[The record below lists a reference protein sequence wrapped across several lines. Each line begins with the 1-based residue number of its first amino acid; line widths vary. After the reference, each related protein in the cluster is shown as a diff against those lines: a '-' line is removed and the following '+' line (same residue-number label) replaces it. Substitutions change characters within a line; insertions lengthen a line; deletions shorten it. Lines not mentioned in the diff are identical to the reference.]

1 MKTVA
6 FYTLGCKVNQ
16 YETQALEELFLRSGY
31 RVVGFN
37 SPANVY
43 VINTCTVTHHGDSK
57 SRQII
62 RRAKRTNPRAVV
74 VVMGCYVQVSPDEV
88 LAVQGVDIVIGS
100 ADKSRVVELVERAGE
115 GKQPVKMVRDL
126 GMEEE
131 FEELALERKHS
142 DRTRAYV
149 KIQDG
154 CGQFCTYC
162 IIPYA
167 RGPVRSRHPDKVADQ
182 VEKLAALGYREVILT
197 GIHVTSYGRDLKTGA
212 TLLELIK
219 RVHETKGLDRI
230 RLSSLEPTYF
240 TEQITE
246 EVSRLN
252 KVCRHFHLSLQ
263 SGCDATLKR
272 MGRRYTTAEYRKVV
286 KRLRERMPGVAI
298 TTDVMV
304 GFPGETDDEFEAT
317 YRFLK
322 QLELS
327 NMHVFKFSPRKGTPA
342 AEYKGQVNAKTKDIR
357 SRVLLDLAAVLRK
370 NFHDRFLGKSLEVLY
385 QQKSSQPEGY
395 YEGLTGNYIRVLVPT
410 REDLNNRLAETR
422 LVQSGRDFM
431 IGEIVKFLCSGR
443 NCRAA
448 VE

>member
-1 MKTVA
+1 M
-6 FYTLGCKVNQ
+6 
-16 YETQALEELFLRSGY
+16 
-31 RVVGFN
+31 
-37 SPANVY
+37 
-43 VINTCTVTHHGDSK
+43 
-57 SRQII
+57 
-62 RRAKRTNPRAVV
+62 
-74 VVMGCYVQVSPDEV
+74 
-88 LAVQGVDIVIGS
+88 
-100 ADKSRVVELVERAGE
+100 
-115 GKQPVKMVRDL
+115 
-126 GMEEE
+126 
-131 FEELALERKHS
+131 
-142 DRTRAYV
+142 
-149 KIQDG
+149 
-154 CGQFCTYC
+154 
-162 IIPYA
+162 
-167 RGPVRSRHPDKVADQ
+167 
-182 VEKLAALGYREVILT
+182 
-197 GIHVTSYGRDLKTGA
+197 
-212 TLLELIK
+212 
-219 RVHETKGLDRI
+219 
-230 RLSSLEPTYF
+230 
-240 TEQITE
+240 
-246 EVSRLN
+246 
-252 KVCRHFHLSLQ
+252 
-263 SGCDATLKR
+263 KR

-342 AEYKGQVNAKTKDIR
+342 AEYKDQVNAKTKDIR

-422 LVQSGRDFM
+422 LVKTGRDFM